1 MELPSGRAALCLS
14 TSSFPGVPLAVQL
27 KHASLGHAG
36 PGPHDLTGVTHG
48 VQMTSQEPLPRGAHL
63 CLAPGS
69 CGLSALREALTCQG
83 ANAQRVRAW
92 PHAHPLP
99 TPRPRQQQAEGLPQL
114 CFLKRKF
121 LGNSLVVQWLRLQA
135 SDAGGM
141 GSTPGRGTKVPT
153 CRVAKTEKNCRWS
166 HRGPPSLCPHRPSDE
181 AVWVSSVAPLTHLLP
196 TVHVCSVAHSCP
208 TL

>member
-1 MELPSGRAALCLS
+1 MGTHGGRFLSSGAQARLGLWDRAVRGEQLPGPRR
-14 TSSFPGVPLAVQL
+14 PGLAGSEPVPLR
-27 KHASLGHAG
+27 ASFSEQGNKTPRLLGG
-36 PGPHDLTGVTHG
+36 
-48 VQMTSQEPLPRGAHL
+48 Q
-63 CLAPGS
+63 GS

-121 LGNSLVVQWLRLQA
+121 LGNSLVVQWVRLQA